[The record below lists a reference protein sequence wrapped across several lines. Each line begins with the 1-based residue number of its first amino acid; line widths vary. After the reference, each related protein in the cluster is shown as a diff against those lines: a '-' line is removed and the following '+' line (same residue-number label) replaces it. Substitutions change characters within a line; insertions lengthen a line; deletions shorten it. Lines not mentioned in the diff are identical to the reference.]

1 MGDRRLRCSRC
12 PSLCCG
18 RCLRLCCGRC
28 PHRAALLCGLRPSRR
43 PARSAQSRLQTG
55 SVGEVPATWEDRP
68 EQSEEEASVA
78 AGVPTV
84 PLCSAVSDRLTD
96 RLGRRSPG
104 HLGRPAGTIR
114 GGGVRCGRCPHR
126 AALLCGLRPAHGPA
140 RSAKSRLQTGTVGA
154 VQTTW
159 EDRPEHSG
167 GRNRE
172 AGGRAIACENV
183 ALSTDQT
190 GRKQARRLH
199 RLPDRGH
206 PKVQKARFRAGTRA
220 AAGIL
225 AASVRCPASGF
236 VLSGLD
242 AIALAIELLHTQDL
256 PYNRSRARRS
266 PNRSTLLQPSPS
278 RLCG

>member
-1 MGDRRLRCSRC
+1 MTSVTARVPPCRSALRSPTGSRTGPVGEVPTADRH
-12 PSLCCG
+12 G
-18 RCLRLCCGRC
+18 RRSPGHLGRPAGTVRGGGVRCGRC

-43 PARSAQSRLQTG
+43 PARSA
-55 SVGEVPATWEDRP
+55 
-68 EQSEEEASVA
+68 
-78 AGVPTV
+78 
-84 PLCSAVSDRLTD
+84 
-96 RLGRRSPG
+96 
-104 HLGRPAGTIR
+104 
-114 GGGVRCGRCPHR
+114 
-126 AALLCGLRPAHGPA
+126 
-140 RSAKSRLQTGTVGA
+140 KSRPLGKTGRNTRV
-154 VQTTW
+154 
-159 EDRPEHSG
+159 

-242 AIALAIELLHTQDL
+242 VIALAIELLHTQDL
-256 PYNRSRARRS
+256 PYNRSRVRRS
-266 PNRSTLLQPSPS
+266 PNRSTQLQPSPS